1 MFPRGTLFF
10 IRAAVCAA
18 APRIRPA
25 ATSAARVESERNDAL
40 CGFEQARQGTGG
52 SLTASTTATILPLR
66 RYYLQPPTEQ
76 RMTERHEDEFAD
88 LSGEQEEAVRHARK
102 WVQSMV
108 KEARKS
114 DLHLQ
119 MIALEMMTHGLTI
132 LTGKDM
138 ETARAE
144 VMAMFSEGD
153 GNRLVLRRIR
163 AQASSD
169 TSD

>member
-1 MFPRGTLFF
+1 MLQQCRHPDRPIG
-10 IRAAVCAA
+10 AAILAYV
-18 APRIRPA
+18 RPIE
-25 ATSAARVESERNDAL
+25 TNEWS
-40 CGFEQARQGTGG
+40 G
-52 SLTASTTATILPLR
+52 SPDVATATILPLR
-66 RYYLQPPTEQ
+66 RYHLQPPMEQ
-76 RMTERHEDEFAD
+76 FMTERDEDEFSD
-88 LSGEQEEAVRHARK
+88 LSGEQEETVRQARK
-102 WVQSMV
+102 WVQGMV

-119 MIALEMMTHGLTI
+119 MVALEMMTNGLTI

-169 TSD
+169 APD